1 MKVEKN
7 SDSPFLL
14 HNLEEAG
21 HVISYI
27 NRFSHI
33 LKQSI
38 RVKDVLNQVLI
49 EIQ

>member
-7 SDSPFLL
+7 SDSPLLL
-14 HNLEEAG
+14 HNPEEACP
-21 HVISYI
+21 VISYI
-27 NRFSHI
+27 NRCSQI
-33 LKQSI
+33 LKQ